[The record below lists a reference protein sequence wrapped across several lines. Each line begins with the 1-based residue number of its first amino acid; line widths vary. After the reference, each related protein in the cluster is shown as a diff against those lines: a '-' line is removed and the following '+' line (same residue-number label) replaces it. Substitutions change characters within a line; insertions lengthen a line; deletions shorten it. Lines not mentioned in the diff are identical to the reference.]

1 MYIDNWVPK
10 ARGFGSDRP
19 THLRG
24 HIFWNFSSLHKHFWA
39 CYIHKNIKKYK
50 KYTFFGRVWLIVQW
64 TPLRFFPA
72 LLFEQWSVTTC
83 RSTWPKSWVDQTWI
97 LDIPTKTIHVQ
108 VVFLLVN
115 ICEFVR
121 TYIVMVIWKILGF
134 ISRVGI

>member
-1 MYIDNWVPK
+1 MCTLTIGYQKPGGLEVIDRLISEV
-10 ARGFGSDRP
+10 
-19 THLRG
+19 
-24 HIFWNFSSLHKHFWA
+24 IFSEIFLHSTSTFEPVTFIRISKSMNFFW
-39 CYIHKNIKKYK
+39 
-50 KYTFFGRVWLIVQW
+50 RVWLIVQW

-97 LDIPTKTIHVQ
+97 LDIPTKTSHRQ

-115 ICEFVR
+115 ICKFVR

-134 ISRVGI
+134 ISRS

>member
-1 MYIDNWVPK
+1 MCTLTIGHQKPGGLEVIDRLISEV
-10 ARGFGSDRP
+10 
-19 THLRG
+19 
-24 HIFWNFSSLHKHFWA
+24 IFSEIFLHSTSTFEPITFIRISKSMNFFW
-39 CYIHKNIKKYK
+39 
-50 KYTFFGRVWLIVQW
+50 RVWLIVQW

-134 ISRVGI
+134 ISRVGM

>member
-1 MYIDNWVPK
+1 MCTLTIGYQKPGGLEVIDRLISEV
-10 ARGFGSDRP
+10 
-19 THLRG
+19 
-24 HIFWNFSSLHKHFWA
+24 IFSEIFLHSTSTFEPVTFIRISKSMKNTLFW
-39 CYIHKNIKKYK
+39 
-50 KYTFFGRVWLIVQW
+50 RVWLIVQW

-115 ICEFVR
+115 ICGFVR
-121 TYIVMVIWKILGF
+121 TYIVMVIWKIF
-134 ISRVGI
+134 WFFSRAGI